1 MSLQDLV
8 VARPQGLYCTQ
19 AGHGR
24 RAGLD
29 TDHTFAVWNRPPV
42 GPDEA
47 VEALARR
54 DPAQPGA
61 LQLVTFA
68 KASSGLSDD
77 EFKAVDK
84 LNRATTP
91 AKFGPVRSL
100 RPPLVFELAVE
111 GTACARA
118 TTSRGTRPTRWT
130 RWRAC

>member
-1 MSLQDLV
+1 
-8 VARPQGLYCTQ
+8 
-19 AGHGR
+19 
-24 RAGLD
+24 
-29 TDHTFAVWNRPPV
+29 VWSRPPA

-47 VEALARR
+47 VEAIARR

-84 LNRATTP
+84 LNRAAAL

-100 RPPLVFELAVE
+100 RPPLVFELDFE
-111 GTACARA
+111 GAASACA
-118 TTSRGTRPTRWT
+118 TTSRCSRPTRWT